1 MKIILTQDVKNLGY
15 KDDIVEVK
23 DGFGRN
29 FLVPSGNFTQVSK
42 FPYLFMEKLSK
53 DFTLVVSPL
62 AAFKLFTKNKIV
74 IKYKSFF
81 I

>member
-29 FLVPSGNFTQVSK
+29 FLVPTGK
-42 FPYLFMEKLSK
+42 AK
-53 DFTLVVSPL
+53 
-62 AAFKLFTKNKIV
+62 
-74 IKYKSFF
+74 
-81 I
+81 